1 MLNSS
6 KFKICI
12 LLRENSE
19 NEVNFYK
26 NYFNINSKN
35 VSFIECSKNTNTFKY
50 MFRSR
55 VCVSFYSTTIKELLR
70 LRKKAFFMDFT
81 NSDKFNKKSKSLI
94 IFREQN
100 FNKFNSFFLKIL
112 NMNNNMFYKSVFNE
126 IQFYMKDYNFVKPSS
141 IINEEIK
148 KILNNEKKKFPIK
161 LYNKLEDYNF
171 DYSKHITNALTKN
184 NRELSQAAKLI
195 ERKIKQNKTIYVCG
209 NGGSSAIANHF
220 VCDYF
225 KGLSTNTNLV
235 PKILSLNAHSELIS
249 AISNDLN
256 YDQIF
261 SYQANKLVKKDDLVI
276 IFSSSGKSKN
286 VKKLF
291 QFTKKRRVKTI
302 GFSGFNGGFLKIF

>member
-1 MLNSS
+1 MKKLK
-6 KFKICI
+6 KF
-12 LLRENSE
+12 L
-19 NEVNFYK
+19 
-26 NYFNINSKN
+26 
-35 VSFIECSKNTNTFKY
+35 T
-50 MFRSR
+50 
-55 VCVSFYSTTIKELLR
+55 
-70 LRKKAFFMDFT
+70 
-81 NSDKFNKKSKSLI
+81 
-94 IFREQN
+94 
-100 FNKFNSFFLKIL
+100 
-112 NMNNNMFYKSVFNE
+112 
-126 IQFYMKDYNFVKPSS
+126 MK
-141 IINEEIK
+141 
-148 KILNNEKKKFPIK
+148 KKKFPIK

-302 GFSGFNGGFLKIF
+302 GFSGFNGGFLKKFSDISIHVDVDNYGITEDLFHIYMHIIMQFVRQKNLSKKKLETIKF